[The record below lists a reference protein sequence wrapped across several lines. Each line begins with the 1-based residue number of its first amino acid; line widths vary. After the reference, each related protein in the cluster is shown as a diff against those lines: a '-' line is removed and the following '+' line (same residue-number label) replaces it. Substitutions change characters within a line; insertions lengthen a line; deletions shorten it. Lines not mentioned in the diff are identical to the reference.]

1 MPSREYKP
9 EEKPRLGDVIQVFE
23 GTFGQGIITSITE
36 SEIIVERV
44 HMSCS
49 TSGREDIGQIQL
61 GIERISYWLE
71 GNFTNARLYL
81 EKEGGRIENRKRD

>member
-61 GIERISYWLE
+61 GIERISYYNKRGGWP
-71 GNFTNARLYL
+71 RPYL
-81 EKEGGRIENRKRD
+81 EKAGGRIENRKRD